1 MPDATKLT
9 YPEETCRT
17 DVAYVLVE
25 TKIHEIVTPRRRTCS
40 LAVTVSAPS
49 RKPGPQPARSER
61 LCFVPVQSSSVLS
74 VLSFRRF
81 ADIQWPMS
89 VMQSS
94 NCAAMSQRLQCTYSY
109 ELVFK
114 SAVDYYRRN
123 SSHVFCCFIDFKK
136 AFDQVDYWLLF
147 CKLLDSNNSHGYWH
161 FGTAI
166 NKFSFAG
173 KIPIHSVLIWLEVSD
188 RVEYCHHIYL
198 NCM

>member
-1 MPDATKLT
+1 VSLTTRATAFNTRCNLSVIVFGARRKRRCSSLHESVDECCSRHGVKRTSDATKLT

-61 LCFVPVQSSSVLS
+61 LCFVPIQSSSVLS
-74 VLSFRRF
+74 ALSFRRF

-94 NCAAMSQRLQCTYSY
+94 NRAAAEAVSQRLQCTYSY
-109 ELVFK
+109 ELIVQEY
-114 SAVDYYRRN
+114 SR
-123 SSHVFCCFIDFKK
+123 
-136 AFDQVDYWLLF
+136 LL
-147 CKLLDSNNSHGYWH
+147 SQ
-161 FGTAI
+161 
-166 NKFSFAG
+166 
-173 KIPIHSVLIWLEVSD
+173 E
-188 RVEYCHHIYL
+188 
-198 NCM
+198 